1 MNLARAKSKEDKQ
14 QKHLAIMNAALEL
27 FKQQQSLPTVATIA
41 QASGQAKGTV
51 YLYFS
56 SKESIYL
63 ALLARDYHS
72 WFEQIN
78 HSLANQGGLSELLV
92 AFLQYPL
99 QEPSFLNLAN
109 LSSAMLEPAV
119 DPQCLSEFYDSFN
132 HQSLTLAQAISQQFS
147 QLTPHQSL
155 SLVSDSHALI
165 LGLWQQR
172 KRQPQLNFES
182 SAKAALAR
190 LWKGY
195 FSQ

>member
-1 MNLARAKSKEDKQ
+1 MSLARAKSKEDKQ
-14 QKHLAIMNAALEL
+14 QKHLAIMNGALEL
-27 FKQQQSLPTVATIA
+27 FKQQQTLPTVATIA
-41 QASGQAKGTV
+41 QVSGQAKGTV

-56 SKESIYL
+56 SKEAIYL
-63 ALLARDYHS
+63 ALLMRDYDT

-78 HSLANQGGLSELLV
+78 HALTSECSLGALLG
-92 AFLQYPL
+92 AFLRYPL
-99 QEPSFLNLAN
+99 QEESFLNLAN

-119 DPQCLSEFYDSFN
+119 DDECKALFYACFN
-132 HQSLTLAQAISQQFS
+132 RQSLELAQLISVQFPV
-147 QLTPHQSL
+147 LTPQHSL

-172 KRQPQLNFES
+172 KRQPQLNFETC
-182 SAKAALAR
+182 AKAALAR